1 MPDTRKPVAEGDSG
15 PGIPAGTARDGTETR
30 PDIGDEKSGRRQQRK
45 AERKPGETLSP
56 EAGGG
61 AGAGRHWPGDS

>member
-1 MPDTRKPVAEGDSG
+1 MPDQKPVAEGDSG
-15 PGIPAGTARDGTETR
+15 TGIPAGTARDGTETR
-30 PDIGDEKSGRRQQRK
+30 PDIGGTASGRRQLKK
-45 AERKPGETLSP
+45 AEQKPGETLSP